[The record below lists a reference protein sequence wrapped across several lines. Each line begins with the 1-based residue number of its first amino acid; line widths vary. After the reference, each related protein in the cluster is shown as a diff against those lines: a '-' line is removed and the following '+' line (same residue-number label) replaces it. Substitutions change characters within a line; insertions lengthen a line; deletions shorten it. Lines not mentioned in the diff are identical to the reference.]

1 MRATHARILV
11 CLALAKSHVS
21 ISQEGNQQVQ
31 IMMHAVI
38 DGSGVWLDNKL
49 QCVSTEY
56 QQFLVL

>member
-1 MRATHARILV
+1 MKHSARYINCTRMRATHARILV

-38 DGSGVWLDNKL
+38 DGSGV
-49 QCVSTEY
+49 
-56 QQFLVL
+56 